1 MKDKKFH
8 EALKNDLILL
18 DKPKSYK
25 IFDYYSNKIPTNI
38 IGNIESN
45 INKKKTNQKILTD
58 DEIQK
63 LFEKTNLNI
72 GKDNTFG
79 FYEKMLIKEKNYFGL
94 FDLLKKK
101 YPYNKQDNFLV
112 YTYAKKL
119 CGKSLKQ
126 KDYEKINSDI
136 NYLEKKMEKN
146 DLNRITFTRNQN
158 FTLKFE

>member
-1 MKDKKFH
+1 MKEKKFH
-8 EALKNDLILL
+8 EVTEKELINLE
-18 DKPKSYK
+18 KPHSYK
-25 IFDYYSNKIPTNI
+25 IFDYYSNKIPINI
-38 IGNIESN
+38 VGKLEE
-45 INKKKTNQKILTD
+45 KKTDKIELSE

-63 LFEKTNLNI
+63 LFEKTNLNV
-72 GKDNTFG
+72 GENTDFG
-79 FYEKMLIKEKNYFGL
+79 FYEKELIKEKNYNGL
-94 FDLLKKK
+94 AELLKKK
-101 YPYNKQDNFLV
+101 QYFKKMDQFMI
-112 YTYAKKL
+112 YTYARKL

>member
-1 MKDKKFH
+1 MKDKKLH
-8 EALKNDLILL
+8 EALNNDLVFL
-18 DKPKSYK
+18 DKPTSYK

-38 IGNIESN
+38 IGNIESKKIKKN
-45 INKKKTNQKILTD
+45 VNKIILTD
-58 DEIQK
+58 QEIQN

-72 GKDNTFG
+72 GKDTTIG
-79 FYEKMLIKEKNYFGL
+79 FYEKMLIKERNYFGL

-112 YTYAKKL
+112 YSYARSL
-119 CGKSLKQ
+119 CNKSLKQ

-146 DLNRITFTRNQN
+146 HLNRITFTRNQK